1 MGSEGIIKFEDV
13 NSLDTKDIAEFRA
26 FCHVGNNA
34 HTFIR
39 MTEDKKYYLHIVVS
53 HKLQFVIS
61 TDKTNKNRAPQLKT
75 FCELSSVFK
84 ILEKNEIEIAILDV
98 CGKARIHM
106 EDGGILINSRKSIK
120 PSI

>member
-1 MGSEGIIKFEDV
+1 MNANTIGSEGIIKFEDV
-13 NSLDTKDIAEFRA
+13 NSLDSKDIAEFRA

-34 HTFIR
+34 YTFIR

-61 TDKTNKNRAPQLKT
+61 TDKTNKNRASQLKT

-84 ILEKNEIEIAILDV
+84 ILEKNEIETAILDV
-98 CGKARIHM
+98 CGKARIDIG
-106 EDGGILINSRKSIK
+106 ERGILITSRKH
-120 PSI
+120 